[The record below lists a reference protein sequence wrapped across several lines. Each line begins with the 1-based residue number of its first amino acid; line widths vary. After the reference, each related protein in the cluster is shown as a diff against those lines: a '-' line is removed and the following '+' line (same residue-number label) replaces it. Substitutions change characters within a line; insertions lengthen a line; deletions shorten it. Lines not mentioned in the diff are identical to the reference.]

1 MRILLLAISFLAANS
16 AFSGSTFDRLDK
28 FYLGGG
34 IAMIDAGADGA
45 SIDLSYDSLE
55 IIGGYKHSGFLSGE
69 ARLTY
74 GNDSG
79 DDATDTSLFTGSIYW
94 RPETEN
100 EIAKTYG
107 LLGFTTA
114 SISDS
119 DDSFSE
125 SGISYG
131 AGIGFTITEYW
142 NINFEI
148 RKILNNSDMDLDTL
162 SAHIDYRF

>member
-16 AFSGSTFDRLDK
+16 AFSGSKFDKLDK
-28 FYLGGG
+28 FYFGGG
-34 IAMIDAGADGA
+34 IASIDAGADGVNL
-45 SIDLSYDSLE
+45 DLGYDSLE

-69 ARLTY
+69 VRLTY

-79 DDATDTSLFTGSIYW
+79 DDSADTSLLTGSIYW
-94 RPETEN
+94 RPETAN
-100 EIAKTYG
+100 AVAKTYG
-107 LLGFTTA
+107 LLGFSTA
-114 SISDS
+114 SISGF
-119 DDSFSE
+119 DDPSE

-142 NINFEI
+142 NINFEM
-148 RKILNNSDMDLDTL
+148 RKILNNSALDLDTM

>member
-34 IAMIDAGADGA
+34 IALIDAGADGA
-45 SIDLSYDSLE
+45 DIDLSYDSLE

-69 ARLTY
+69 VRLTY

-79 DDATDTSLFTGSIYW
+79 RDAADTSLFTGSIYW
-94 RPETEN
+94 RPETAN
-100 EIAKTYG
+100 EIAKSYA

-114 SISDS
+114 SISDPY
-119 DDSFSE
+119 DSSE
-125 SGISYG
+125 SGVSYG

-142 NINFEI
+142 NINFEL
-148 RKILNNSDMDLDTL
+148 RKILNNSEMDLDTL